1 MKILQIHNLHKRYGC
16 IHTVNNLSL
25 EIEKSM
31 INNILGTNERSRTI
45 ILGMILDSIHLS
57 YDLDLF
63 SIYRRKGYDFLSG

>member
-1 MKILQIHNLHKRYGC
+1 
-16 IHTVNNLSL
+16 
-25 EIEKSM
+25 M